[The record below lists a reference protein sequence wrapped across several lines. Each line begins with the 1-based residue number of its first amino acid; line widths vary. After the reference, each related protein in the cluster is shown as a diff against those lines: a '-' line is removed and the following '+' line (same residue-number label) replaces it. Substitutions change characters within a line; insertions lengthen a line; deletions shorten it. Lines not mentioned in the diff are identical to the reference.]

1 MKKWVGI
8 MPVVLLAFIAPAEMR
23 SWTTRSGDVLEGEY
37 VTMLFDQIVLKTP
50 SGIRLK
56 IPLGMV
62 SAGDRKYVELA
73 NPPKLTVD
81 FLESADQVFIK
92 PSPIWAN
99 SSPVT
104 RLNHSFGARIKQI
117 SIQKYPHDLTVEV
130 FAFSQQVYDPSKY
143 HLIFHSKSEPFRLTA
158 EGCYRYEYRVEKEIP
173 LSRYL
178 LSGKYPRGQKM
189 AESLVLVRDER
200 GEVIAYNTTK
210 NWLYRNL
217 EKLMTIPVGGW
228 LDKTCTRRHPTSP
241 EPIWLD

>member
-8 MPVVLLAFIAPAEMR
+8 MPVVMLALISPAEMR

-37 VTMLFDQIVLKTP
+37 VSVLFDQIVLKTP
-50 SGIRLK
+50 SGSRLK
-56 IPLGMV
+56 VPLAAV
-62 SAGDRKYVELA
+62 SEEDRNYVELA
-73 NPPKLTVD
+73 NPPELTVD

-99 SSPVT
+99 SSPIT
-104 RLNHSFGARIKQI
+104 QLNHSFGTRIKQT
-117 SIQKYPHDLTVEV
+117 SIKEYPHDLTVEV
-130 FAFSQQVYDPSKY
+130 FAFAQQVYDPNKY
-143 HLIFHSKSEPFRLTA
+143 HFIYHGKSDPFRLTS
-158 EGCYRYEYRVEKEIP
+158 EDRYRYEYRGEKGIS

-178 LSGKYPRGQKM
+178 LSGQHPRGQKL

-200 GEVIAYNTTK
+200 GEIIAYNTTK
-210 NWLYRNL
+210 NWLYKNL

-241 EPIWLD
+241 EPVWLD

>member
-8 MPVVLLAFIAPAEMR
+8 MPVVWLAFIAPAEMR

-37 VTMLFDQIVLKTP
+37 MRMLFDEIVLKTP
-50 SGIRLK
+50 SGSRLK
-56 IPLGMV
+56 VPLASV
-62 SAGDRKYVELA
+62 STKDRKYVELA
-73 NPPKLTVD
+73 NPPKLSVD

-92 PSPIWAN
+92 PSPIWVN

-104 RLNHSFGARIKQI
+104 RLEHSFGARIKQT
-117 SIQKYPHDLTVEV
+117 SSKEYSHDLTVEV
-130 FAFSQQVYDPSKY
+130 FAFSQQIYDPRKY
-143 HLIFHSKSEPFRLTA
+143 CLIFHSKSEPFRLTA
-158 EGCYRYEYRVEKEIP
+158 ENRFRFEYLDGKRVP

-200 GEVIAYNTTK
+200 GEIIAYNTTK
-210 NWLYRNL
+210 NWLYNNL
-217 EKLMTIPVGGW
+217 EKLLTIPVGGW

-241 EPIWLD
+241 RPVWLD